1 VAEHGA
7 EFVEWQSLFWGA
19 FLSRASL
26 KKIDIIVKF
35 RGKTPTPGHMTHG
48 PPFNKTEKAGVD
60 RHRGYHNNNTML

>member
-1 VAEHGA
+1 MAIFILGGISFA
-7 EFVEWQSLFWGA
+7 GIS
-19 FLSRASL
+19 

-35 RGKTPTPGHMTHG
+35 RRKTPTPGHMTHG